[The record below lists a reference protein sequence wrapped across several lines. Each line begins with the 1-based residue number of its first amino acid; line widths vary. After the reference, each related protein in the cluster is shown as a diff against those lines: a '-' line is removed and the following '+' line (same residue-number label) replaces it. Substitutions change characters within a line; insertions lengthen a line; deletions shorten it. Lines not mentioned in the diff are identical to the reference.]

1 MAKTKAA
8 RSETS
13 TEALLERIQELEAR
27 LSTVESGLEAEA
39 ALFAV
44 SPPRQAGSLESEQ
57 TNGQVNGQTTG
68 PAGGRG
74 LELVGASAGL
84 TNGRSGATGTGQD
97 GSTAAGF
104 LSAGALLAED
114 GGLSGRGDLLVG
126 DDSDDAEGVDPEA
139 VSEAAARRKQPDS
152 PIPFTPGDLRSRLG
166 KPGGVMF
173 TGAARLP
180 RNVRAAWQHE
190 MAMVDLLDAD
200 WAPEAEPIAALAH
213 PVRLALLR
221 EVLKGARSVS
231 ALASLPGLGTSGQLY
246 HHLKPLLA
254 EGWLQPAGRGR
265 YEVPNDRVLPLLGI
279 IAAVRRP

>member
-1 MAKTKAA
+1 MAKAKAT

-13 TEALLERIQELEAR
+13 NEALLERIQELEAR

-44 SPPRQAGSLESEQ
+44 SPPRQPTSAA
-57 TNGQVNGQTTG
+57 NAQVNGHGYEHAVGGPLDDGALRTG
-68 PAGGRG
+68 LLTRTG
-74 LELVGASAGL
+74 EDSEDEGASG
-84 TNGRSGATGTGQD
+84 
-97 GSTAAGF
+97 
-104 LSAGALLAED
+104 AGALGD
-114 GGLSGRGDLLVG
+114 GDEP
-126 DDSDDAEGVDPEA
+126 DFEEAEGVDPEA

-180 RNVRAAWQHE
+180 RNVRSAWQRE
-190 MAMVDLLDAD
+190 LAMVDLLDAD
-200 WAPEAEPIAALAH
+200 WAAEAELIAALAH

>member
-1 MAKTKAA
+1 MAKAKQS

-13 TEALLERIQELEAR
+13 AEALLERVQRLEAR
-27 LSTVESGLEAEA
+27 LATVEAGLEAEA

-44 SPPRQAGSLESEQ
+44 SPRAVVDGGPAQGEPAAVAATDAAAPAVTGAADPALS
-57 TNGQVNGQTTG
+57 TNGQVNG
-68 PAGGRG
+68 A
-74 LELVGASAGL
+74 LELPRQAVF
-84 TNGRSGATGTGQD
+84 GTADPHQD
-97 GSTAAGF
+97 GAEPEGADETAVA
-104 LSAGALLAED
+104 D
-114 GGLSGRGDLLVG
+114 V
-126 DDSDDAEGVDPEA
+126 
-139 VSEAAARRKQPDS
+139 AARRKQPDS
-152 PIPFTPGDLRSRLG
+152 PLPFTPGDLRSRLG

-180 RNVRAAWQHE
+180 RNVRAAWQRE
-190 MAMVDLLDAD
+190 LAMVDLLDGD
-200 WAPEAEPIAALAH
+200 WAAEAEQIAALGH

-265 YEVPNDRVLPLLGI
+265 YEVPNDRILPLLGI
-279 IAAVRRP
+279 IAAMRRP

>member
-13 TEALLERIQELEAR
+13 TEALLERIQELETR
-27 LSTVESGLEAEA
+27 LSTVEAGLEAEA

-44 SPPRQAGSLESEQ
+44 SPPRQGGSLE
-57 TNGQVNGQTTG
+57 NGQVNGQMNG
-68 PAGGRG
+68 PAAGRG

-84 TNGRSGATGTGQD
+84 TNGRSGTSGAVQD
-97 GSTAAGF
+97 DSAPGGF
-104 LSAGALLAED
+104 LSAGALLSE
-114 GGLSGRGDLLVG
+114 GSGLSGLDGDEQ
-126 DDSDDAEGVDPEA
+126 DSDDAEGVDPEA

-180 RNVRAAWQHE
+180 RNVRAAWQRE
-190 MAMVDLLDAD
+190 LAMVDLLDAD
-200 WAPEAEPIAALAH
+200 WAPQAEPIAALAH

>member
-1 MAKTKAA
+1 MAKAKQS
-8 RSETS
+8 RSES
-13 TEALLERIQELEAR
+13 SNEDLLERIQQLEAR
-27 LSTVESGLEAEA
+27 LTTVEAGLEAEA

-44 SPPRQAGSLESEQ
+44 SPPR
-57 TNGQVNGQTTG
+57 
-68 PAGGRG
+68 PATSARA
-74 LELVGASAGL
+74 ASAGSDGPL
-84 TNGRSGATGTGQD
+84 NGFAHGSDG
-97 GSTAAGF
+97 GSTAAGTT
-104 LSAGALLAED
+104 LATATSTAPPAPREPSGPREPGGTVGGAPSFADRLADEF
-114 GGLSGRGDLLVG
+114 
-126 DDSDDAEGVDPEA
+126 DDDADEAEGVDPEA
-139 VSEAAARRKQPDS
+139 VSDAAARRKQPDS

-180 RNVRAAWQHE
+180 RGVRAAWQNE
-190 MAMVDLLDAD
+190 LAMVDLLDAD
-200 WAPEAEPIAALAH
+200 WGAEAEQVAALAH

-265 YEVPNDRVLPLLGI
+265 YEVPNDRVLPLLGV